1 MTKPRK
7 KSAKDLAFDK
17 ERAAFRKA
25 IRESE
30 HEKKDILIQN
40 RQLKDQINTLQNE
53 LSEKQKV
60 IDMLMETQ
68 KLSPEN
74 LQKLLQN
81 AEFKQQLMGIFGVM
95 SNVTKHM

>member
-17 ERAAFRKA
+17 KRAEFRKA
-25 IRESE
+25 LRESE

-60 IDMLMETQ
+60 IDTLMETQ
-68 KLSPEN
+68 KLSTED
-74 LQKLLQN
+74 LQKLLQT
-81 AEFKQQLMGIFGVM
+81 AEIQQQLMGIFEVM

>member
-1 MTKPRK
+1 MTKLRK

-17 ERAAFRKA
+17 ERAEFRKA
-25 IRESE
+25 LRKSE

-40 RQLKDQINTLQNE
+40 QQLKTQITTLQNE

-60 IDMLMETQ
+60 IDTLMETQ
-68 KLSPEN
+68 KLSPED